1 MEYTVGSL
9 ADLISGKN
17 TPNKPKVIKVA
28 VKQENKSE
36 EQDTPKSK
44 KKEKKKLKPSV
55 SVLEQE
61 IVSSSDS
68 VKKNQKKKK
77 RKISDNQDDDNIPE
91 KILEKGIKEKKRKSS
106 TSQDEEQITEGSLI
120 KKGKN
125 KKQKTSLGTVSI
137 EDTESLVEKTS
148 IKTHKN
154 KSNLNGSS
162 LADSDEEDL
171 DEKVNSEQNDQED
184 KEPAKKKIKVEHD
197 PEEQERTIFV
207 GNVPIKIKKKKIKQ
221 FFNKYGTIET
231 LRIRGIPVADPKIP
245 KKVAAI
251 KNEFHPDR
259 NSVYCYIRFSN
270 KEEAEKA
277 LEANG
282 SVFQEHHLRVHN
294 CVTKEK
300 PDESKA
306 IFIGNLGFNAEEEEL
321 WKLFEP
327 CGSISS
333 VRIIRD
339 SYTGMGK
346 GFAYVNFQESDAVQ
360 LALEMENVKL
370 GNRELRIKLSSVNTA
385 KKNKKKENKQN
396 ATRRKMGKERKSGQA
411 ENIEGD
417 GKTFKKD
424 KRRMVFNNKGF
435 QGSKVNKDKKKFK
448 VDKGALDKKRKVKK
462 VAPY

>member
-1 MEYTVGSL
+1 MEYTIGSL

-17 TPNKPKVIKVA
+17 TPNKPKVVKVE
-28 VKQENKSE
+28 VKQEIKSE
-36 EQDTPKSK
+36 EEDAPKSI

-55 SVLEQE
+55 SVLKQE
-61 IVSSSDS
+61 VVSSSDP

-77 RKISDNQDDDNIPE
+77 RKISNSQDDDNIPE
-91 KILEKGIKEKKRKSS
+91 KLVVKKKKRKSS
-106 TSQDEEQITEGSLI
+106 TSQDEEQITEGSSI
-120 KKGKN
+120 
-125 KKQKTSLGTVSI
+125 KKQKHKKRKTSLSTVSI

-148 IKTHKN
+148 SKTRKN

-162 LADSDEEDL
+162 LADSDDEENL
-171 DEKVNSEQNDQED
+171 DEKVSSEQNGQE
-184 KEPAKKKIKVEHD
+184 KETAKKKVKVEHD

-221 FFNKYGTIET
+221 FFKKYGTIET

-259 NSVYCYIRFSN
+259 NSVYCYIRFTT
-270 KEEAEKA
+270 KEEAQKA
-277 LEANG
+277 LQANG
-282 SVFQEHHLRVHN
+282 SVFEEHHLRVHN
-294 CVTKEK
+294 CSTTEK

-306 IFIGNLGFNAEEEEL
+306 IFIGNLSFNAEEEQL

-327 CGSISS
+327 CGPISS

-346 GFAYVNFQESDAVQ
+346 GFAYVNFQDSDAVQ

-370 GNRELRIKLSSVNTA
+370 GDRELRIKLSSVNTA
-385 KKNKKKENKQN
+385 KKNKKKDNKRN

-411 ENIEGD
+411 QDTEAD

-462 VAPY
+462 VAPL